1 MGGCGN
7 RQQFPPI
14 QLSSPVDLVEKQSL
28 TTINLTT
35 PARDAR
41 GLGSRGSDPRR
52 APHRINSTAQH
63 GGAVTQSRHGRGK
76 RAGGREASPAARRWA
91 GSRCP
96 WRGSRHPCGPS
107 LWLTPPSRS
116 NGVKVDA
123 CGEGQLAVLRAG
135 VAEAPAADSVPALV
149 DSKHTARRWLAAG
162 KERDG
167 CWRSI

>member
-107 LWLTPPSRS
+107 LWLTPRR
-116 NGVKVDA
+116 
-123 CGEGQLAVLRAG
+123 GQGSPRRRPAGQPQATVAEEPLRA
-135 VAEAPAADSVPALV
+135 A
-149 DSKHTARRWLAAG
+149 AAG
-162 KERDG
+162 EPSSRRLK
-167 CWRSI
+167 